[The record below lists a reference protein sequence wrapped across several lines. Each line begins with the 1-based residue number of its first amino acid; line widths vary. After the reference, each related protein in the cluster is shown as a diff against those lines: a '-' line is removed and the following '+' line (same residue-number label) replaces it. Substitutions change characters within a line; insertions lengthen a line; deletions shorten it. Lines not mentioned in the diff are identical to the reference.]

1 MDENK
6 LLAMVITREQKGKR
20 GGRTNME
27 PFIYYLSN
35 YASKLQ
41 VCITF
46 TKKKTFG
53 NNTIQM
59 KNYFLNEADR
69 SEGLTLEKR

>member
-46 TKKKTFG
+46 TKKK
-53 NNTIQM
+53 NLWQQYNT
-59 KNYFLNEADR
+59 NE
-69 SEGLTLEKR
+69 ELFFK